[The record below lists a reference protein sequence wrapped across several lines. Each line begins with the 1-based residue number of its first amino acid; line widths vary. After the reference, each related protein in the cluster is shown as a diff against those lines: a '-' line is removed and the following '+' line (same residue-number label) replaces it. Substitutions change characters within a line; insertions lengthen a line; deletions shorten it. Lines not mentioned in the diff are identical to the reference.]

1 MSAEVVLQKTI
12 YYAPQ
17 HMSDHFTLVLAWN
30 IHAPTVRCFSYGSLC
45 TVSSTAYVRTRLT
58 FVSSMYML
66 LIASPVINICSTVAW
81 CRPYPRWYFTIF
93 YFQCFPLAGLRLRFF
108 WYVFPQDRQLLGC
121 FFGRWFLIIPCS
133 FSFCSDLA
141 ARSGCSFSLQV
152 CSLLATHLPLRQVFF
167 WPAILTPRYP
177 VSGTPLPLR
186 HVFFWPAILTPRY
199 PLSGTLLPLRRVFFW
214 PAIWTPRYP
223 VSGALLPLRHDFF
236 WPAIWTPRSPFS
248 GALLPLH
255 HDFFWPAIL
264 TPRSP
269 FSGTPGPSFRS
280 LFWCP
285 WSSFSTPSFFSH
297 PTFPSR
303 LLEWPARSLCR
314 LAVRLRFLP
323 LRFRR
328 FFGGSALPPPSC
340 LLPPSLHPLPG
351 GSLFVPPCGSP
362 AIFTAPRF
370 LPLRGFYRSAVF
382 TAPLSPVF
390 WGLCS
395 SAALMLAAPQSSPT
409 SGRLALCAALRFAC
423 DFYRSA
429 VFTAPRFLP
438 LRGFYRSAVFTAP
451 LSPVFWGLCSS
462 AALMLPAPQSSPT
475 SGRLALCAAL
485 RFACDFYRS
494 AVFTAPQFLPLSG
507 FYRSAFAVFLGALLF
522 RRPHACCPPVFTHFR
537 AARSLCRLAVRLRFL
552 PLRGFYRSAVFTAP
566 LSPGLCSS
574 AALMLAA
581 PQSSPSSGRTLWCRL
596 VCSVSGGPPFLT
608 LFLYRLL
615 NRSRSVTTHLTGF
628 PFVHFIHIRG
638 PSIVSSFECRDTG
651 TTCTTTSLMGPF
663 GYRKLGNL
671 TYHRLL

>member
-1 MSAEVVLQKTI
+1 
-12 YYAPQ
+12 
-17 HMSDHFTLVLAWN
+17 MSDLFILVL
-30 IHAPTVRCFSYGSLC
+30 APTVRCFSYGSLC

-66 LIASPVINICSTVAW
+66 LNTSLVINICSTVTW
-81 CRPYPRWYFTIF
+81 CRPYPRWSFTIF

-141 ARSGCSFSLQV
+141 ARFGCSFSLQV

-264 TPRSP
+264 TPSSP
-269 FSGTPGPSFRS
+269 FSGTPGPSFHS

-285 WSSFSTPSFFSH
+285 WSSVSTPSFFSH

-303 LLEWPARSLCR
+303 LLGWP
-314 LAVRLRFLP
+314 
-323 LRFRR
+323 
-328 FFGGSALPPPSC
+328 
-340 LLPPSLHPLPG
+340 
-351 GSLFVPPCGSP
+351 
-362 AIFTAPRF
+362 
-370 LPLRGFYRSAVF
+370 
-382 TAPLSPVF
+382 
-390 WGLCS
+390 
-395 SAALMLAAPQSSPT
+395 
-409 SGRLALCAALRFAC
+409 
-423 DFYRSA
+423 
-429 VFTAPRFLP
+429 
-438 LRGFYRSAVFTAP
+438 
-451 LSPVFWGLCSS
+451 
-462 AALMLPAPQSSPT
+462 
-475 SGRLALCAAL
+475 
-485 RFACDFYRS
+485 
-494 AVFTAPQFLPLSG
+494 
-507 FYRSAFAVFLGALLF
+507 
-522 RRPHACCPPVFTHFR
+522 
-537 AARSLCRLAVRLRFL
+537 ARSLCRLAVRLRFL

-566 LSPGLCSS
+566 RFLSLRFHRFFGGSALPPPSCLLAPSLHPLPGGSLFVPPCGRPAIFTAPRFLPLRGFYRSAVFTALRFFTALWFLPLCGFYRSAVFTALRFLPLCGFYRSAVFTALRFLPLCGFYRSAVFFTALRFFTAPLSPFLWGLCSS
-574 AALMLAA
+574 AALLLAA
-581 PQSSPSSGRTLWCRL
+581 PQSSSSSGRTLWCRL
-596 VCSVSGGPPFLT
+596 VRSVSGGPPFLT

-615 NRSRSVTTHLTGF
+615 GALPLIS
-628 PFVHFIHIRG
+628 P
-638 PSIVSSFECRDTG
+638 VSLLCIS
-651 TTCTTTSLMGPF
+651 
-663 GYRKLGNL
+663 YKLGDRRSSRL
-671 TYHRLL
+671 LGVGTRAPRVLPPPSGTSRRMEIRHFHHRLTEVPSVDMLIEAWNGSIYRWHGVSLWCGFLHVPQIHAPPVPETR